1 MTNVFTLGLF
11 NPNFTEEKN
20 EHVFEKHQETCEHIL
35 ADIKQL
41 IEVLIHSWILSED
54 LKSLY
59 KFSAIGSN

>member
-11 NPNFTEEKN
+11 NPNLKEENN
-20 EHVFEKHQETCEHIL
+20 EYAFEKHQETCEYIL

-41 IEVLIHSWILSED
+41 IEVLIHCWILSED

-59 KFSAIGSN
+59 